1 VLTAEVAQVNTS
13 GFEPRLA
20 LDGGTDGLDTIKKLC
35 LQAKERFNPGGY
47 LLLELGM
54 GQSQTVSAILKD
66 LYPAAAIEILSDL
79 AGIERVVCLRL
90 PPE

>member
-1 VLTAEVAQVNTS
+1 
-13 GFEPRLA
+13 
-20 LDGGTDGLDTIKKLC
+20 
-35 LQAKERFNPGGY
+35 
-47 LLLELGM
+47 
-54 GQSQTVSAILKD
+54 VSAILKD